1 MFFKKII
8 KPMLIKEIGQLLPM
22 QRDAMQ
28 GASWA
33 KMMSP
38 RSKLM

>member
-1 MFFKKII
+1 
-8 KPMLIKEIGQLLPM
+8 MLIKEIGQLLPM

-38 RSKLM
+38 RSKLIALACHPTKN